1 MEKSIKALQFKSN
14 YYAQALFA
22 IARAENEIDRVENEF
37 KQIKDEI
44 TYNLDL
50 KKFLQDPS
58 IPKTEKI
65 KSILNIL
72 GGDSS
77 EAIKAFFSMV
87 IVLDA
92 VDYLEQIFID
102 YVELA
107 NQLKKQISIEV
118 ISAVELDDETVKKI
132 KKDVDAKTGLDV
144 RVRNTIDK
152 NIIGGLIIKIGDR
165 VIDISVK
172 NKIEDLKTK
181 LKALDI
187 RGEDFG
193 TEN

>member
-1 MEKSIKALQFKSN
+1 LEKSKKTSQFKSN
-14 YYAQALFA
+14 YYAQAVFA
-22 IARAENEIDRVENEF
+22 IARATNEVDRVEDEF
-37 KQIKDEI
+37 KQLKDEI

-58 IPKTEKI
+58 IPKAEKI
-65 KSILNIL
+65 QSIFNIL
-72 GGDSS
+72 GEDSS
-77 EAIKAFFSMV
+77 EAIKAFISMV
-87 IVLDA
+87 IILDFI
-92 VDYLEQIFID
+92 DYLDQIFAD

-118 ISAVELDDETVKKI
+118 ISAVELDKATIGQI
-132 KKDVDAKTGLDV
+132 KEDVDGKTGLDV

-152 NIIGGLIIKIGDR
+152 DIIGGLIIKIGDR

-172 NKIEDLKTK
+172 NKIEDLRTK